1 MDLSKKKGAII
12 PQRLGLKNKFKF
24 RCHAAVSCFTKCC
37 RGIHIILTPYDIV
50 RLKNRLG
57 LKSGEFLA
65 IYTEPRLLEKTDLP
79 VVTLKLLDDELASCP
94 FVRPDGCIVYSDR
107 PTTCRYYPLGTASLS
122 HREDADD
129 NEFYFFVDEPH
140 CMGFKEETI
149 WTVEEWR
156 RNQEVDI
163 YDSVNAEWTDLIVR
177 KRTFPSSLRFTEKT
191 KQLFFMASYDLDR
204 FRPFVFESTFL
215 KRYPVDSDTRAKIA
229 EDEISLLKFGLN
241 WLKSVLFKN
250 SDPQV

>member
-1 MDLSKKKGAII
+1 M
-12 PQRLGLKNKFKF
+12 
-24 RCHAAVSCFTKCC
+24 
-37 RGIHIILTPYDIV
+37 
-50 RLKNRLG
+50 
-57 LKSGEFLA
+57 
-65 IYTEPRLLEKTDLP
+65 
-79 VVTLKLLDDELASCP
+79 TLKLLDDELASCP

-107 PTTCRYYPLGTASLS
+107 PTTCRYYPLGTAFLS

-204 FRPFVFESTFL
+204 FRLFVFESTFL

-229 EDEISLLKFGLN
+229 EDEISLLKFGLD